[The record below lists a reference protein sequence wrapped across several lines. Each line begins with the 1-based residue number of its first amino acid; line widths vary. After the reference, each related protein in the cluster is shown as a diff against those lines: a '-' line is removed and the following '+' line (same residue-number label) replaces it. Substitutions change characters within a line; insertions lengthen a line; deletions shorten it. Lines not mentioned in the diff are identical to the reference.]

1 MTLNRIKNKMLD
13 GTSGIPVDM
22 ISHSESHYA
31 TGTDPIDMTQLLNY
45 QYLIEDRFTSLG
57 RKTPWVSAED
67 YPNIQLALNAAADS
81 GYPLILEPG
90 KSYQLDGTLTFTK
103 SISIIGNSQFRP
115 KIYSSSQNFTGMS
128 GGGSLKGTTTLATSA
143 TINTNYIDVAS
154 TSGMAVGN
162 LIELVSSKSWYH
174 DPRADSTDARKAEIH
189 RIQSITG
196 NRVYLTDALFDGY
209 VTSSETVTVNFYTPI
224 RVAMRDVEVQLTQYA
239 GATDSIRKVGIEL
252 DYTID
257 TLLENVHVTGAQNAG
272 VTIKHSYRPVVN
284 GGKTTGANNYFSGY
298 GVQIVGCTHARV
310 RNRFVTES
318 RRGVDVSGFTV
329 PSHHTIVEDCT
340 VVGGGYN
347 SMGDKY
353 GFLDN
358 HGTGAYCG
366 GIGTHGPADHTII
379 RNNTFQYLHTAIID
393 RSRNTVAEENYFIG
407 DFAKPVIDASFGE
420 NNMYLNNRC
429 VDNTVGLKEK
439 TISDGGANINTR
451 RPEVFIR
458 LAATAT
464 ANGSSGG
471 FTHIEGNFAMVQD
484 TFIEFYGEAADAV
497 VPTLKNYTVKDNTVY
512 FAPYGSTDPAYF
524 ISNTTV
530 NNASILMSGSTFMGN
545 SWKRTSGSGPVYMFN
560 KVDPRQA
567 SQVDGPKAFSF
578 YMTDDTVSSVLLG
591 NSNLFYARM
600 IVDAGG
606 SSGGAYGCVR
616 VGQGYSTTND
626 IGTSNNIG
634 GVASV
639 PTGTTGTDGKL
650 NLAVQ
655 DGILYVENRL
665 GSTQRVMVTVM
676 NAV

>member
-1 MTLNRIKNKMLD
+1 MCD
-13 GTSGIPVDM
+13 VD
-22 ISHSESHYA
+22 
-31 TGTDPIDMTQLLNY
+31 
-45 QYLIEDRFTSLG
+45 
-57 RKTPWVSAED
+57 V
-67 YPNIQLALNAAADS
+67 
-81 GYPLILEPG
+81 IL
-90 KSYQLDGTLTFTK
+90 TK
-103 SISIIGNSQFRP
+103 YN
-115 KIYSSSQNFTGMS
+115 
-128 GGGSLKGTTTLATSA
+128 
-143 TINTNYIDVAS
+143 
-154 TSGMAVGN
+154 
-162 LIELVSSKSWYH
+162 
-174 DPRADSTDARKAEIH
+174 
-189 RIQSITG
+189 
-196 NRVYLTDALFDGY
+196 
-209 VTSSETVTVNFYTPI
+209 
-224 RVAMRDVEVQLTQYA
+224 

-257 TLLENVHVTGAQNAG
+257 TLLDNVHVIDAQNAG
-272 VTIKHSYRPVVN
+272 ITVKHSYRPVIT
-284 GGKTTGANNYFSGY
+284 GGKTQGANNYFSGY
-298 GVQIVGCTHARV
+298 GVQVVGCTHARV
-310 RNRFVTES
+310 YKRFVTSS

-329 PSHHTIVEDCT
+329 PSHHTVVEDCT
-340 VVGGGYN
+340 VVGSGYN

-379 RNNTFQYLHTAIID
+379 KGNTFQYLHTAIID
-393 RSRNTVAEENYFIG
+393 RSRNTLAEENYFIG

-420 NNMYLNNRC
+420 NNMYINNRC

-464 ANGSSGG
+464 VNGSSGG
-471 FTHIEGNFAMVQD
+471 FTHIEGNFAMVQA
-484 TFIEFYGEAADAV
+484 TFLEFYGEAADAV

-545 SWKRTSGSGPVYMFN
+545 SWKRTSGSGSVYMFN

-567 SQVDGPKAFSF
+567 TQVDSPKAYSF

-591 NSNLFYARM
+591 NSNMFYARL

-634 GVASV
+634 AVAGV
-639 PTGTTGTDGKL
+639 PTGTSGTDGKL

-676 NAV
+676 NVA